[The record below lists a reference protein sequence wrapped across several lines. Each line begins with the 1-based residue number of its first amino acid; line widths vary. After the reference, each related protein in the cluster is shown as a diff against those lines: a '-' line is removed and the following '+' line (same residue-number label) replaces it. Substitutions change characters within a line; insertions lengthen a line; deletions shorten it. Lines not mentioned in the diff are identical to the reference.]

1 LNEDIKKEGEKDS
14 MTKADLIGKIAEK
27 AGVANSDAEKVTNAL
42 VESITE
48 ALKTGDSV
56 TLQGFGA
63 FKVKERAAR
72 KARNP
77 RTGEAVDVPAS
88 KTASFSP
95 ANILKKL

>member
-1 LNEDIKKEGEKDS
+1 MK
-14 MTKADLIGKIAEK
+14 KADLIEKITEKAGITRADAEK
-27 AGVANSDAEKVTNAL
+27 ATNAL

-48 ALKTGDSV
+48 ALKTGDSI
-56 TLQGFGA
+56 TLQGFGT

-88 KTASFSP
+88 KSASFSP
-95 ANILKKL
+95 ANTLRKF

>member
-1 LNEDIKKEGEKDS
+1 
-14 MTKADLIGKIAEK
+14 MTKSDLIEKITEKAGLTRADAEK
-27 AGVANSDAEKVTNAL
+27 ATNAL

-48 ALKTGDSV
+48 ALKKGDGI
-56 TLQGFGA
+56 TLQGFGT

-77 RTGEAVDVPAS
+77 RTGEEINVPAS
-88 KTASFSP
+88 KSAAFSP